1 MYCSNC
7 GNVLQE
13 GSNFCP
19 KCGTPSAA
27 SRPAQA
33 PLPAGTQEPGHG
45 ALILV
50 LGILSLVMLGPITGI
65 PAWVVGV
72 RDLRKIREGK
82 IPASEQTMTQIGMV
96 LGIVGTV
103 LGAIALAIIV
113 VSLLIVFGILTTVA
127 GGDHENVGAFLM
139 LLPFLLPGRRVR
151 S

>member
-7 GNVLQE
+7 GNTLQE
-13 GSNFCP
+13 GTNFCP

-27 SRPAQA
+27 SRPAQP

-50 LGILSLVMLGPITGI
+50 LGILSLVMLGPFTGI
-65 PAWVVGV
+65 PAWVMGV

-103 LGAIALAIIV
+103 LGALALAIIV
-113 VSLLIVFGILTTVA
+113 ISLLIVFGILTTVA
-127 GGDHENVGAFLM
+127 GEYHESAGALLLVLPV
-139 LLPFLLPGRRVR
+139 LLPWRGVR

>member
-7 GNVLQE
+7 GSTLQE
-13 GSNFCP
+13 GANFCA

-27 SRPAQA
+27 SKPAQA
-33 PLPAGTQEPGHG
+33 SIPAGTQEPGHG

-50 LGILSLVMLGPITGI
+50 LGLLSLVMLGPFTGI
-65 PAWVVGV
+65 PAWVMGV
-72 RDLRKIREGK
+72 RDLKKIREGK

-103 LGAIALAIIV
+103 LGAIALAIIAI
-113 VSLLIVFGILTTVA
+113 SLLIVFGILSTVA
-127 GGDHENVGAFLM
+127 GEYHESAGAFLV
-139 LLPFLLPGRRVR
+139 LLPSFWTGRRVR